1 MFKLFRALG
10 LGIGI
15 WGVALLLCNRA
26 VAIEAIAT
34 EIANT
39 EPNTTSL
46 ETIASSTPE
55 TQESP
60 GANSTELSPIDV
72 SIDVSSV
79 AVLSEPTRAATDTN
93 LPEAPVIES
102 VIETE
107 LSEKATTI
115 AQTPD
120 DLEPTSLDELEADSM
135 EQVTSVTQLSDVQP
149 TDWAFQALE
158 SLVERYGCIAGYPDS
173 TFRGNRALSRYEF
186 AAGLNACLNRINQL
200 IQTSTGELASQEDL
214 ATLQR
219 LQTEF
224 APELATLLTRVGN
237 LEASVTQ
244 LEEQR
249 FSTTTRLRGEILFA
263 VSGVGGG
270 EINNQDV
277 DANVVLSNRVELNL
291 DTSFSGQDLLR
302 TRLAAQNTPNFAEV
316 TGTNFAKLSF
326 TGNNENDIQ
335 LGALFYRY
343 PVTEQAIVYFGLIG
357 IGFGDFTPTLNPYV
371 NNSLLAAV
379 SNFAG
384 ESQLFGLNG
393 GTGFGL
399 EYRISRAVRL
409 SLGYLAS
416 NTNQAETGLFGGRY
430 GAIAQV
436 TLYPT
441 DSLSVGLT
449 YIHSYNIVTGKGS
462 RNAEDPFNGAALST
476 NAYGLQASYQ
486 VSPNFNISGWT
497 GLINARAESEPHKG
511 SDAKIFTWAL
521 SFALPDVGGLGNLLG
536 FVIGQPPKAIENDVV
551 GREDPDTSL
560 HLEAFYRYQLT
571 DNIAITPGFFVI
583 TNPEHNANND
593 LIYVGTVRT
602 SFVF

>member
-15 WGVALLLCNRA
+15 WGVALLMCNRA
-26 VAIEAIAT
+26 VAIEAIAS

-55 TQESP
+55 TEESP
-60 GANSTELSPIDV
+60 KANSTELSPIDV

-79 AVLSEPTRAATDTN
+79 AVLSEPTSADPNPN
-93 LPEAPVIES
+93 LPEAP

-120 DLEPTSLDELEADSM
+120 DLEPTRLDELEASSM

-244 LEEQR
+244 LDEQR

-302 TRLAAQNTPNFAEV
+302 TRLAAQNTPNFATE

-343 PVTEQAIVYFGLIG
+343 PVTEQAIV
-357 IGFGDFTPTLNPYV
+357 
-371 NNSLLAAV
+371 
-379 SNFAG
+379 
-384 ESQLFGLNG
+384 
-393 GTGFGL
+393 
-399 EYRISRAVRL
+399 
-409 SLGYLAS
+409 
-416 NTNQAETGLFGGRY
+416 
-430 GAIAQV
+430 
-436 TLYPT
+436 
-441 DSLSVGLT
+441 
-449 YIHSYNIVTGKGS
+449 
-462 RNAEDPFNGAALST
+462 
-476 NAYGLQASYQ
+476 
-486 VSPNFNISGWT
+486 
-497 GLINARAESEPHKG
+497 
-511 SDAKIFTWAL
+511 
-521 SFALPDVGGLGNLLG
+521 
-536 FVIGQPPKAIENDVV
+536 
-551 GREDPDTSL
+551 
-560 HLEAFYRYQLT
+560 
-571 DNIAITPGFFVI
+571 
-583 TNPEHNANND
+583 
-593 LIYVGTVRT
+593 
-602 SFVF
+602 